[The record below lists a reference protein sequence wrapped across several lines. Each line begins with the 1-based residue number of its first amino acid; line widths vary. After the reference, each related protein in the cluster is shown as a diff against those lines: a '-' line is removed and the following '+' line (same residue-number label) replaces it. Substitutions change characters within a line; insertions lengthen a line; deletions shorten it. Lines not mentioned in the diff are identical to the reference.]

1 MNVSST
7 LLRLALLSSVLL
19 IASCQTKP
27 VVIQTTV
34 SAECKTIPPLS
45 YAWPP
50 HCEFGKPCPDS
61 AGNAYDTETTAK
73 AIMADN
79 AAKAALCPKE
89 GQS

>member
-7 LLRLALLSSVLL
+7 LLKLAVLLSALL

-27 VVIQTTV
+27 VVIRTTV
-34 SAECKTIPPLS
+34 SAECKTIPPLT
-45 YAWPP
+45 YAWPAQ
-50 HCEFGKPCPDS
+50 CEFGKPCADGE
-61 AGNAYDTETTAK
+61 GNAYDTEATTK